1 VVELEKTF
9 SNVDLPASKKALA
22 TIPATYHLQVLA
34 VLMWQLSKQSI
45 HNKIGYLCRLVSNV
59 KNGTFTPIAVAVPP
73 ISLDERIKQ
82 EKIKREKEAQR
93 GKKDNVTHF
102 ADMVKRYGDK
112 FIVPEE
118 YRQAVFERLGYC

>member
-59 KNGTFTPIAVAVPP
+59 KNGTFTPIAVAATP